1 MLASPHSTPF
11 TLLYPHP
18 SVPSPRSPSF
28 TLRHHP
34 SSYFTHHT
42 STLTLYHPTSPSF
55 TLLLHPSSYF
65 THHPSTLTLCHT
77 TSPYVTLLHPP
88 SPSFFILNQRSP
100 LTPHPS
106 LLTSFAHSLNIHH
119 PFSPFT
125 LLHPSLFTTIHPS
138 PIFPT
143 YRTLIHFVGSL
154 LEQSHHSLLT
164 SFAHSLNQTVL
175 GFHSH
180 SILLKRL
187 LVSVDQFSAAG
198 VANP

>member
-18 SVPSPRSPSF
+18 SVPSPVTPFNLLHPQSPSF
-28 TLRHHP
+28 I
-34 SSYFTHHT
+34 
-42 STLTLYHPTSPSF
+42 
-55 TLLLHPSSYF
+55 LLHPSPLNP
-65 THHPSTLTLCHT
+65 HPL
-77 TSPYVTLLHPP
+77 SPYVTLLHPP
-88 SPSFFILNQRSP
+88 SSSSFTDHPSP
-100 LTPHPS
+100 LTPHSS
-106 LLTSFAHSLNIHH
+106 LLSPTLFHFSPSFTLHSSPTFTHH
-119 PFSPFT
+119 PSFSFKIFQTPTPPPHQSEPSVHFFFFHF
-125 LLHPSLFTTIHPS
+125 LLLKPSRRV
-138 PIFPT
+138 PT
-143 YRTLIHFVGSL
+143 YRTFINFVGSL

>member
-18 SVPSPRSPSF
+18 SVPSPVTPFNLLHPQSPSF
-28 TLRHHP
+28 I
-34 SSYFTHHT
+34 
-42 STLTLYHPTSPSF
+42 
-55 TLLLHPSSYF
+55 LLHPSPLNP
-65 THHPSTLTLCHT
+65 HPL
-77 TSPYVTLLHPP
+77 SPYVTLLHPP
-88 SPSFFILNQRSP
+88 SSSSFTDHPSP

-106 LLTSFAHSLNIHH
+106 LLTPFAHSLNIHH

-164 SFAHSLNQTVL
+164 SFAHSLNQTVF
-175 GFHSH
+175 GFRSH
-180 SILLKRL
+180 ALLLKRL

>member
-18 SVPSPRSPSF
+18 SVPSPVTPF
-28 TLRHHP
+28 
-34 SSYFTHHT
+34 
-42 STLTLYHPTSPSF
+42 
-55 TLLLHPSSYF
+55 
-65 THHPSTLTLCHT
+65 
-77 TSPYVTLLHPP
+77 TLLHPP
-88 SPSFFILNQRSP
+88 SPSFTPQPSPSVTLCHPPSPSFFILLHQSP

-164 SFAHSLNQTVL
+164 SFAHNLNQTVL